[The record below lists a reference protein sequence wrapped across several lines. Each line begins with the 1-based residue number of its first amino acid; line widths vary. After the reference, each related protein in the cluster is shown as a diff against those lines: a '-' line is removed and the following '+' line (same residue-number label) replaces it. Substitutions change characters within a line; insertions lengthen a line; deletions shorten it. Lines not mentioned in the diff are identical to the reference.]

1 MGNAELAVD
10 ADSNRA
16 RADKCAPHVA
26 WWSSPQGH
34 SMRSQRAGGEDV
46 AVDPD
51 EIGGLT
57 RAAAG
62 GDAAAWLGLVE
73 RFSGLVWSV
82 IRQYRLGAA
91 DVADV
96 FQTTWL
102 RLAEHIGRIE
112 NPEHVGAWLA
122 TTARRE
128 SLRTA
133 RAATRIL
140 PTDDA
145 AILDRSHIDD
155 HSPELAVLDAEQ
167 AVVDSERAARLWRT
181 FHQLS
186 GRCRELLGVLMASPP
201 PSYVEVAAAL
211 DMPVGSIGPTRA
223 RCLHRLRE
231 RLMSQEPDIIWHSTG
246 NE

>member
-1 MGNAELAVD
+1 
-10 ADSNRA
+10 
-16 RADKCAPHVA
+16 
-26 WWSSPQGH
+26 
-34 SMRSQRAGGEDV
+34 
-46 AVDPD
+46 VDPD
-51 EIGGLT
+51 EIGGLA

-62 GDAAAWLGLVE
+62 GDAVAWLGLVE

-82 IRQYRLGAA
+82 TRRYRLRAA
-91 DVADV
+91 DAADV

-128 SLRTA
+128 SLRAA

-140 PTDDA
+140 PTDNA
-145 AILDRSHIDD
+145 AIFDRGHTDD

-167 AVVDSERAARLWRT
+167 AVLDSERAARLWCA

-186 GRCRELLGVLMASPP
+186 GRCQELLGVLMASPP
-201 PSYVEVAAAL
+201 PNYVEVAAAL

-223 RCLHRLRE
+223 RCLQRLRE
-231 RLMSQEPDIIWHSTG
+231 TLMSQQPDVVWGGPG